1 MCLFELRTPLVS
13 TADECFRSVSCL
25 SCLTSKDE
33 QVNCV
38 CVKQPECTKTQSE
51 NYVTRLT
58 FAWSD

>member
-13 TADECFRSVSCL
+13 TADECFRSVSCV
-25 SCLTSKDE
+25 KH
-33 QVNCV
+33 V